1 MYFDYFFIQYSMETK
16 AELMNKVKEWID
28 IDMEIKEVEGSL
40 KQIKAI
46 LKTKKSSR
54 DQIGVELINVMKTN
68 EIEGFD
74 INNGFLFCKK
84 IKSKRGVNK
93 SLLLT
98 CLNSVFNDPAKAEE
112 VTKYVLDNRIEV
124 VKEEISKKVAK

>member
-1 MYFDYFFIQYSMETK
+1 METK

-28 IDMEIKEVEGSL
+28 IDTEIKEIETSL
-40 KQIKAI
+40 KQIKGI
-46 LKTKKSSR
+46 LKTKKQSR
-54 DQIGVELINVMKTN
+54 EHVGMELIDVMKTN

-84 IKSKRGVNK
+84 VKSKKGINK
-93 SLLLT
+93 SLLLS

-112 VTKYVLDNRIEV
+112 VTKYVLDNRVEI
-124 VKEEISKKVAK
+124 VKEEISKKNAK